1 VAELTLIA
9 APRSGVGPIE
19 APARTKLMAE
29 SPVAGKYDQMVDSD
43 SAHEMLA
50 RRAEA
55 ASVAASAQPSASPGS
70 KGGAAGKS
78 GTGARRSDTAWQV
91 LTKSLARQLGGRS
104 GRALIRGILG
114 SLLKGR

>member
-1 VAELTLIA
+1 
-9 APRSGVGPIE
+9 
-19 APARTKLMAE
+19 MAE

-55 ASVAASAQPSASPGS
+55 ASVAASAQPTPASPSS